1 MDPQQLGGEVDRAF
15 ANGYLLGK
23 LFDSYG
29 VQNDFDK
36 FVNKESP
43 DAKLVNFQRL
53 QPTIRSLHIK
63 FDSHIAN
70 QLMTEEPGAAMMLLQ
85 QLKVVLDV
93 EPGDPRGQTR
103 GSQKSRGSSS
113 LLLTTNRLAAKEPYK
128 LMEEQ
133 TFANT
138 LRLKSADP
146 REFRL
151 QNHLR
156 PFENEVMTY
165 GAQTR
170 ASYKSPT
177 PKSHT
182 VAHHTADH
190 EGTL

>member
-1 MDPQQLGGEVDRAF
+1 MAEIIKRWLRDKVGMDTNQLGGEVDRAF

-23 LFDSYG
+23 LFDAYG

-43 DAKLVNFQRL
+43 DAKLTNFQRL
-53 QPTIRSLHIK
+53 QPVIRSLNIK

-93 EPGDPRGQTR
+93 EPGGSRGQTR
-103 GSQKSRGSSS
+103 ASQKSRGSSS
-113 LLLTTNRLAAKEPYK
+113 LLLTTNRLASKEPYK

-138 LRLKSADP
+138 YTR
-146 REFRL
+146 
-151 QNHLR
+151 R
-156 PFENEVMTY
+156 P
-165 GAQTR
+165 
-170 ASYKSPT
+170 
-177 PKSHT
+177 
-182 VAHHTADH
+182 
-190 EGTL
+190 